1 MTTSVEIAGAI
12 KSLSA
17 VVGLGKTVA
26 DIAKKIDNSELI
38 RAIADLNLEMA
49 NANLR
54 MAELTSQLTDFKEE
68 NIQLKGTIR
77 ELQEASKEENQLI
90 LKNNLYYKQNDEG
103 PFCPKCYNK
112 DKSRSLLLL
121 QKGFFDKCVVCKWQ
135 ATQVSA
141 GSPNKRT
148 RQTSPN
154 NIERIIF

>member
-1 MTTSVEIAGAI
+1 MTTGAEIAGAI

-54 MAELTSQLTDFKEE
+54 MAELTSQLTEFKEE
-68 NIQLKGTIR
+68 NIQLKRTIR

-90 LKNNLYYKQNDEG
+90 LESDLYYKQNDEG
-103 PFCPKCYNK
+103 PFCPHCYNK
-112 DKSRSLLLL
+112 DKSRSLL
-121 QKGFFDKCVVCKWQ
+121 QKSYRFGTYDYKCHICEYKTEPSTKEFHLSKV
-135 ATQVSA
+135 
-141 GSPNKRT
+141 
-148 RQTSPN
+148 
-154 NIERIIF
+154 